1 MNERLKYEGKRSL
14 ANNELRRVE
23 LSIKTLIAVIRDE
36 LDPTSRL
43 DRIDFEKAAAN
54 AVELG
59 QKAIERAAIV
69 AEIAAIDQA
78 LGR

>member
-1 MNERLKYEGKRSL
+1 MNERLKFEGRRSL
-14 ANNELRRVE
+14 ATLELRKID
-23 LSIKTLIAVIRDE
+23 LSIKTLILVIRDE
-36 LDPTSRL
+36 LDPTAKL
-43 DRIDFEKAAAN
+43 DHVDFEKAAAN